1 MCVSQMVLALI
12 TAFKFEFTDFILLS
26 VLVFLSVT
34 PGSDQTCTICI
45 MTLKNDVRHDEYG
58 MSVMGLQLAKWLCV
72 YSGEIKVSHVSPH
85 SIAV

>member
-1 MCVSQMVLALI
+1 MVLALI

-45 MTLKNDVRHDEYG
+45 MTLKNDVRHDG
-58 MSVMGLQLAKWLCV
+58 
-72 YSGEIKVSHVSPH
+72 
-85 SIAV
+85 